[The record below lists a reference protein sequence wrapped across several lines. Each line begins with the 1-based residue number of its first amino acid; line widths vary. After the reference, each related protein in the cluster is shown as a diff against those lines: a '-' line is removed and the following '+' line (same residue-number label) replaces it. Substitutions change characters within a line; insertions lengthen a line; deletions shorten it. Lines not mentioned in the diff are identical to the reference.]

1 MWFCKISLNC
11 FCPRTLVNSLQG
23 RRNNGNVLYR
33 WNYSGIL
40 SRSAA
45 AEGLKH
51 NMYEHEHLL
60 NL

>member
-1 MWFCKISLNC
+1 M
-11 FCPRTLVNSLQG
+11 NSLQG
-23 RRNNGNVLYR
+23 SRNNGNVLYR
-33 WNYSGIL
+33 WNYSSIL

-51 NMYEHEHLL
+51 NIYEHEHLL